1 MEYTAKKILVVDDD
15 KEIREIITFVLT
27 RHGFHV
33 EAASNGQQLQR
44 FLALQLPDLIILD
57 VMMPGEDG
65 YHICRSLRTDPSTR
79 DIPVMMITAHAEDIY
94 QRISID
100 LGAVQHMTK
109 PFHPLE
115 LAEKVQ
121 TILGAKSYSC

>member
-1 MEYTAKKILVVDDD
+1 MSKRIVVVDDD
-15 KEIREIITFVLT
+15 REIREIITFVLG
-27 RHGFHV
+27 RHGCQV
-33 EAASNGQQLQR
+33 EALASGQQLQR
-44 FLALQLPDLIILD
+44 LLLSQLPDLIILD

-65 YHICRSLRTDPSTR
+65 YRICKSLRAEPMTR
-79 DIPVMMITAHAEDIY
+79 DIPVMMITAHDEDIY

-121 TILGAKSYSC
+121 SILGLKSYSH

>member
-1 MEYTAKKILVVDDD
+1 MSKRIVVVDDD
-15 KEIREIITFVLT
+15 REIREIITFVLA
-27 RHGFHV
+27 RHGYQV
-33 EAASNGQQLQR
+33 EAVASGRQLQR
-44 FLALQLPDLIILD
+44 LLVSQLPDLIILD

-65 YHICRSLRTDPSTR
+65 YHICRSLRTDPATR
-79 DIPVMMITAHAEDIY
+79 DIPVMMITAHDEDIY

-121 TILGAKSYSC
+121 TILGLKSYSR